1 MKKPIYHP
9 YGIKDQAGFLKGL
22 ALFIWGGIA
31 ASLFLN
37 FFLYQLLSANRAA
50 SWLCQIAFYL
60 SDGVST
66 VSLFC
71 TLALLVL
78 TYAHEEKALRKKL
91 LVSETLALFSLSF
104 VLRLLLYYLSA
115 LIDTG
120 DFLGFYLN
128 DVTLSYLTEA
138 GGFRFFMS
146 ALTAFLGIL
155 TVLLVV
161 FLSAAFLKKRY
172 QGARER
178 GKAEKGMLQ
187 IPTLVYLAV
196 SVTFALIDTVMTVI
210 DKGFAF
216 EFSVIFTLVLPYLE
230 IAIYTLIGHFVI
242 DEVVRYYEKKQK

>member
-1 MKKPIYHP
+1 MKKPTYNS
-9 YGIKDQAGFLKGL
+9 YGIKDKAGFLKGL
-22 ALFIWGGIA
+22 TLFIWGGNA
-31 ASLFLN
+31 VSLFLN
-37 FFLYQLLSANRAA
+37 VFLFQLLSANRVA

-60 SDGVST
+60 SDSVST
-66 VSLFC
+66 VSLFA

-78 TYAHEEKALRKKL
+78 AFAHEEDKLRQRL
-91 LVSETLALFSLSF
+91 YTHEALALFSLSF

-115 LIDTG
+115 LIDAA

-146 ALTAFLGIL
+146 ALTSFLGIV

-161 FLSAAFLKKRY
+161 FLSAVFLKKRY
-172 QGARER
+172 QSASER
-178 GKAEKGMLQ
+178 GKVAKGMLQ

-210 DKGFAF
+210 DKGFAL

-242 DEVVRYYEKKQK
+242 DEIVHHYEKKQK